1 MRNNRGKNRDSI
13 TVTIS
18 KFSINY
24 DYRCPFARN
33 LNEHVVAA
41 LEEGEPYEV
50 EFLPFNLSQVHVEEG
65 DPAIWDDPDRA
76 GDRLANE
83 VGYIV
88 SQEFPD
94 RFLKVHLDLFAIRHD
109 RGASLRD
116 RSEIAKVLAEHGIDA
131 EAVFAKVEAGT
142 YAHRMREI
150 HEDQVDRLAVFG
162 VPTVFN
168 GDRAAFVRVMKRPAD
183 SSEKPQEVVER
194 MLDQVFGHP
203 EFNEVKHTRVD
214 R

>member
-1 MRNNRGKNRDSI
+1 M
-13 TVTIS
+13 TIS
-18 KFSINY
+18 KFSINF

-41 LEEGEPYEV
+41 LEEGAGYDV

-65 DPAIWDDPDRA
+65 EPAIWDDPDRA

-88 SQEFPD
+88 SQQFPD
-94 RFLKVHLDLFAIRHD
+94 KFLKVHLDLFAIRHD

-116 RSEIAKVLAEHGIDA
+116 RTEIAKVLSNHGIDA
-131 EAVFAKVEAGT
+131 EAVLSQVDEGIYSK
-142 YAHRMREI
+142 RLREI
-150 HEDQVDRLAVFG
+150 HEDQVERLAVFG
-162 VPTVFN
+162 VPTVFD
-168 GDRAAFVRVMKRPAD
+168 GERAAFVRVMKRPAD
-183 SSEKPQEVVER
+183 SSEKPQDVVGR
-194 MLDQVFGHP
+194 MLEQVFGHP
-203 EFNEVKHTRVD
+203 EFNEVKHTRLD

>member
-1 MRNNRGKNRDSI
+1 M
-13 TVTIS
+13 TIS

-33 LNEHVVAA
+33 LNEHVVAV

-88 SQEFPD
+88 SQQFPD
-94 RFLKVHLDLFAIRHD
+94 KFLKVHLDLFAIRHD

-116 RSEIAKVLAEHGIDA
+116 HSEIAKVLAEHGIDA
-131 EAVFAKVEAGT
+131 EAVFSQVDAGI
-142 YAHRMREI
+142 YAQRMREM
-150 HEDQVDRLAVFG
+150 HEDQVERLAVFG
-162 VPTVFN
+162 VPTVFD
-168 GDRAAFVRVMKRPAD
+168 GEKAAFVRVMKRPAE
-183 SSEKPQEVVER
+183 SSEKPKEGVGR
-194 MLDQVFGHP
+194 MLEQVFGHP
-203 EFNEVKHTRVD
+203 EFNEVKHTRLD

>member
-1 MRNNRGKNRDSI
+1 M
-13 TVTIS
+13 TIS
-18 KFSINY
+18 KFSINF

-41 LEEGEPYEV
+41 LEEGAGYEV
-50 EFLPFNLSQVHVEEG
+50 EFLPFNLSQVHIEEG
-65 DPAIWDDPDRA
+65 EPSIWDDPDRA

-88 SQEFPD
+88 SQQYADKF
-94 RFLKVHLDLFAIRHD
+94 RKVHLDLFAIRHD

-116 RSEIAKVLAEHGIDA
+116 RSEIAKVLSNHGIDA
-131 EAVFAKVEAGT
+131 DAVLSQVDEGTHAK
-142 YAHRMREI
+142 RLREI
-150 HEDQVDRLAVFG
+150 HEDQAERLAVFG
-162 VPTVFN
+162 VPTVFD
-168 GDRAAFVRVMKRPAD
+168 GERAAFVRVMKRPAD
-183 SSEKPQEVVER
+183 SSEEPRDVVDR

-203 EFNEVKHTRVD
+203 EFNEVKHTRLE